1 LIANCFVVGGYE
13 HKCGVANIHR
23 VEICCIGSR
32 GITGEFVS
40 VSQVIFTPIVMFI
53 EKIGPHPT
61 SSSGH
66 PDPYYRSLDFSID
79 LSSHLV
85 FSFGSLL

>member
-1 LIANCFVVGGYE
+1 M
-13 HKCGVANIHR
+13 
-23 VEICCIGSR
+23 
-32 GITGEFVS
+32 
-40 VSQVIFTPIVMFI
+40 VMFI

-85 FSFGSLL
+85 FSFGSLLRDFLRRQFSVPVSSL